1 MNYIVSDKNK
11 NYIKIIEKVINERKK
26 EIFAFFKKRRMQIK
40 F

>member
-26 EIFAFFKKRRMQIK
+26 KYLLFLKKK
-40 F
+40 NVN